1 MAPITKGLKKGK
13 FNWGKKVEHS
23 FSFIKEKLCTA
34 PVLALPDFEKLFEVK
49 YNASIVKIEV
59 VFSQEGRP
67 VDFFS
72 EKLGEVNQ
80 E

>member
-1 MAPITKGLKKGK
+1 MYCSSTS
-13 FNWGKKVEHS
+13 V
-23 FSFIKEKLCTA
+23 T
-34 PVLALPDFEKLFEVK
+34 DFEKLFEVK

-72 EKLGEVNQ
+72 EKLGEVKQ